1 MRSEFLLDPD
11 VVYLNHGAFGACP
24 RPVFERYQAW
34 QLELE
39 RQPVEFIARRL
50 ADLLDEARAR
60 LAAYVGA
67 DADALVFVPN
77 ATSGVNLA
85 ARAIGLRRGDEV
97 LTTDLEYGAC
107 DLAWSSVCERAG
119 ARYVRARIE
128 LPLEREEDVV
138 ESLFAHVT
146 EYTRAVFVSHITS
159 ETAAVLPLAAIVER
173 ARRDGL
179 VTIVDGAHAPGQIDL
194 DLRALG
200 ADFYSGNCH
209 KWMCA
214 PKGAGFL
221 CVSPEWQNAVD
232 GLIVSWGHGE
242 DASYT
247 TRNERQGTRD
257 PSAYLAVPAAIDWMA
272 AHDWPRV
279 QERCRALLVDA
290 RERLSQLDGIT
301 PVTAPRFLRQMASLR
316 VPTDDP
322 ETLKR
327 RLYEEHRIEIP
338 VFARKTEPMLR
349 VSIGPYTVA
358 REVDLLVGALAAE

>member
-1 MRSEFLLDPD
+1 VRSEFLLDPD
-11 VVYLNHGAFGACP
+11 VVFLNHGSFGACP
-24 RPVFERYQAW
+24 RPIFERYQAW

-50 ADLLDEARAR
+50 ADLLDEARAP
-60 LAAYVGA
+60 LADYVGA
-67 DADALVFVPN
+67 DAADLVFVPN
-77 ATSGVNLA
+77 ATSGVNLG

-107 DLAWSSVCERAG
+107 DLAWASVCERVG
-119 ARYVRARIE
+119 AQYVRAPIE

-138 ESLFAHVT
+138 ESLFAHAN
-146 EYTRAVFVSHITS
+146 ERTRAVFVSHITS
-159 ETAAVLPLAAIVER
+159 ETAAVLPIAAIVER

-221 CVSPEWQNAVD
+221 CVRPEWQEEVD

-279 QERCRALLVDA
+279 QERCRALLLDA
-290 RERLSQLDGIT
+290 RDRLSQLDGVT
-301 PVTAPRFLRQMASLR
+301 PVTAPRFLAQMASLL

-327 RLYEEHRIEIP
+327 RLYDDHRIEIP
-338 VFARKTEPMLR
+338 VFARKTKPMLR
-349 VSIGPYTVA
+349 VSIGPYTEE
-358 REVDLLVGALAAE
+358 REVDLLVGALAAQ